1 MEVFKVLIFDKE
13 PPREAI
19 YDGSTKTTTTVSSK
33 MLKSVFTVVVNDESN
48 IKFVCF
54 YNLTG

>member
-19 YDGSTKTTTTVSSK
+19 YDGSTKTTVSSK
-33 MLKSVFTVVVNDESN
+33 MLKSVFTVIVNDESN